1 MEVELTKKL
10 AQNLEYN
17 DDEFEVVMTATRTE
31 LLDLGEVDCVIVI
44 FTITGERRKNW
55 DFSTPY

>member
-55 DFSTPY
+55 DFSTP